1 MDKVGWREVKVDDQ
15 CWSHKGEY
23 LGRCTQIGTTGPA
36 YDPDPFFRF
45 ESTGKKV
52 FVGLDLKFSKV
63 RCETQDRLSLIHLHE
78 MSQHPEAMSTTKA
91 DRTFRDPNWAKEI
104 ASYYDPLPA
113 YKPMAAPAM
122 AADATSTVSQEL
134 FTPIVLNNAQGN
146 KVYKCPSCGSQ
157 TGTLVPQDPVKYAS
171 MFQHKFNCENKG
183 KISKEEPKGGKKYKK
198 KSLTKRKRYSKKRK
212 HSKSKKS
219 KTHYKR

>member
-1 MDKVGWREVKVDDQ
+1 MDNVGWREVKVDDQ

-36 YDPDPFFRF
+36 YDLDPFFRF
-45 ESTGKKV
+45 EATGKKV
-52 FVGLDLKFSKV
+52 FVGLDLKFTKV
-63 RCETQDRLSLIHLHE
+63 RCETQDRLALIHLQE
-78 MSQHPEAMSTTKA
+78 MSQHPEAISTP
-91 DRTFRDPNWAKEI
+91 FRDPNWTKEI
-104 ASYYDPLPA
+104 ASYYDPLPV
-113 YKPMAAPAM
+113 YNTMAPPAM
-122 AADATSTVSQEL
+122 AAAATVSQNS
-134 FTPIVLNNAQGN
+134 FTPIVLNNAEG
-146 KVYKCPSCGSQ
+146 KKIYKCPSCGSQ

-183 KISKEEPKGGKKYKK
+183 KIPKEEPKGGKKYKK

-212 HSKSKKS
+212 YSKS